1 MNIPLKENERLDDL
15 QNGYHIIQNT
25 RDFCYGIDAVLLS
38 DFARVK
44 KGEQA
49 LDLGT
54 GTGIIPILLKAKTQG
69 EHFTGLEIQEQSAEM
84 AGRSVV
90 YNHLED
96 AITIRT
102 GDIKEATAI
111 FGRASFSVV
120 TCNPPYMIGQ
130 HGLTNPE
137 EPKAI
142 ARHEVLCT
150 LEDVVS
156 RTAKLL
162 KPGGHFYMVH
172 RPFRLGKIQAG
183 AEADAACISLY
194 RQGAQYG
201 AHRGGARRQTPHD
214 GGEAADRISVAG
226 SIYAGNI

>member
-84 AGRSVV
+84 AGRSVCIIIWRMR
-90 YNHLED
+90 LPSEREISKKPLPSL
-96 AITIRT
+96 A
-102 GDIKEATAI
+102 
-111 FGRASFSVV
+111 
-120 TCNPPYMIGQ
+120 
-130 HGLTNPE
+130 GL
-137 EPKAI
+137 
-142 ARHEVLCT
+142 L
-150 LEDVVS
+150 
-156 RTAKLL
+156 
-162 KPGGHFYMVH
+162 
-172 RPFRLGKIQAG
+172 FR
-183 AEADAACISLY
+183 
-194 RQGAQYG
+194 
-201 AHRGGARRQTPHD
+201 
-214 GGEAADRISVAG
+214 
-226 SIYAGNI
+226 

>member
-90 YNHLED
+90 YNHQNGRYQRSHCHLWQ
-96 AITIRT
+96 
-102 GDIKEATAI
+102 GFF
-111 FGRASFSVV
+111 FGSYLQSSVYAWQSRSDQSSSAQG
-120 TCNPPYMIGQ
+120 N
-130 HGLTNPE
+130 
-137 EPKAI
+137 
-142 ARHEVLCT
+142 CT
-150 LEDVVS
+150 
-156 RTAKLL
+156 T
-162 KPGGHFYMVH
+162 
-172 RPFRLGKIQAG
+172 
-183 AEADAACISLY
+183 
-194 RQGAQYG
+194 
-201 AHRGGARRQTPHD
+201 
-214 GGEAADRISVAG
+214 
-226 SIYAGNI
+226 

>member
-84 AGRSVV
+84 AGRSVA

-96 AITIRT
+96 AIT
-102 GDIKEATAI
+102 
-111 FGRASFSVV
+111 
-120 TCNPPYMIGQ
+120 C
-130 HGLTNPE
+130 
-137 EPKAI
+137 
-142 ARHEVLCT
+142 
-150 LEDVVS
+150 
-156 RTAKLL
+156 LL
-162 KPGGHFYMVH
+162 YTS
-172 RPFRLGKIQAG
+172 
-183 AEADAACISLY
+183 DAA
-194 RQGAQYG
+194 
-201 AHRGGARRQTPHD
+201 D
-214 GGEAADRISVAG
+214 D
-226 SIYAGNI
+226 